1 VLFFCSDRVAG
12 VGPAAPP
19 PPVAQCVGAFLQAD
33 PLVAC
38 MNAYRHAGASRV
50 DKML

>member
-1 VLFFCSDRVAG
+1 MQCAW
-12 VGPAAPP
+12 VGGWV
-19 PPVAQCVGAFLQAD
+19 VAQCVGAFLQAD